1 MSEEVILG
9 NAAKPEKRPPDVAV
23 ADRAASAGTSRSIVP
38 RRLAFADLLFSWPPN
53 GGADADLYHVLD
65 GLQAAGHEVH
75 LFGAH
80 EEGSTDR
87 GRFSPDLLPF
97 PATRL
102 SFSRRSLTPQRISAT
117 FRQAI
122 DAWQPDLVFIMHGF
136 ALKPYLMKAL
146 SHYPTVA
153 RYYAHELA
161 CARNPL
167 RYKDER
173 PCPQDYLRAPD
184 ICRRCALHYQREAI
198 QHRRHSTWTVDYL
211 AAKAFKPKY
220 HATVLEA
227 LAGTTAVIVSNS
239 ALKAHLEGFHNTVF
253 VAPGGVHA
261 ANVIAQPPLPKGP
274 AECKIILM
282 TGRADD
288 PLKGLDVLLEAGRL
302 LEKKRQDFEIW
313 ATHFDH
319 TLSAGWF
326 KALGWMDYAATLA
339 LYPRADVCVVPSLWE
354 EPFGLVAVEAMAA
367 ERPVCA
373 SRTGGLA
380 EIVRHTE
387 TGFLFTPGD
396 SAELAKELDLLL
408 DNPPLRIRM
417 GQAGRRIVEDHYDWK
432 HIITRH
438 YLPIIERL
446 LP

>member
-1 MSEEVILG
+1 MSG
-9 NAAKPEKRPPDVAV
+9 NIVSTNEDYTESGKPVQPIIRK
-23 ADRAASAGTSRSIVP
+23 
-38 RRLAFADLLFSWPPN
+38 RLAFADLLFSWPPN
-53 GGADADLYHVLD
+53 GGADADLYNVLD
-65 GLQAAGHEVH
+65 GLQAAGHEIH

-87 GRFSPDLLPF
+87 GRFMPDSLPF

-102 SFSRRSLTPQRISAT
+102 SFSRRILTPKRISET
-117 FRQAI
+117 FRRAV
-122 DAWQPDLVFIMHGF
+122 DAWRPDLVFIMHGF
-136 ALKPYLMKAL
+136 ALKPYLMQAL
-146 SHYPTVA
+146 SQHPTIA

-167 RYKDER
+167 RYKDGH
-173 PCPQDYLRAPD
+173 PCPLDYLRTPD
-184 ICRRCALHYQREAI
+184 ICRRCALEYQREAI
-198 QHRRHSTWTVDYL
+198 QHGRTPTWTVDYL
-211 AAKAFKPKY
+211 AANASQPKY
-220 HATVLEA
+220 HGTVLKA

-239 ALKAHLEGFHNTVF
+239 ALKAHLEGFHSNVF
-253 VAPGGVHA
+253 VVPGGVHA
-261 ANVIAQPPLPKGP
+261 ADVIAQPPPLKGP
-274 AECKIILM
+274 GERKIILM

-288 PLKGLDVLLEAGRL
+288 PLKGLEVLLEAGRL
-302 LEKKRQDFEIW
+302 LAGKRQDFEVW

-319 TLSAGWF
+319 TLSTGWF
-326 KALGWMDYAATLA
+326 KALGWLDHAATLA
-339 LYPRADVCVVPSLWE
+339 LYPRADVCAVPSLWE

-367 ERPVCA
+367 QRPVCA
-373 SRTGGLA
+373 SRTGGLS

-408 DNPPLRIRM
+408 DNPPLRVQM

-432 HIITRH
+432 RIISRH

-446 LP
+446 SP